1 MINYILL
8 RTKVIR
14 FGNEYLNRAF
24 SELDEGVGDSGGG
37 RMDSSLLLKYN
48 PAY

>member
-24 SELDEGVGDSGGG
+24 SELDEGVGDSEGG
-37 RMDSSLLLKYN
+37 RVLFTAMKYN